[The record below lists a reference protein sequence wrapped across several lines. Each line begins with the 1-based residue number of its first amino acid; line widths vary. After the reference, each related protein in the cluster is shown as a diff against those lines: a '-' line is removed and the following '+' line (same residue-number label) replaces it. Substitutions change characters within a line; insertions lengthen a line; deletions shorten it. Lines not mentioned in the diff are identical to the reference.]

1 MSESLFVEEAARA
14 AALEPQL
21 PGEETAD
28 RLLAE
33 ARAAIYHWPK
43 EFSGFSASLSVLSS
57 DGTRHQGAVSARS
70 SRKLEID
77 GDFGE
82 DPRWLRFQLEELL
95 SHRESPEVSKMA
107 NRTGATLGDF
117 DPIYGQ
123 QVFLAGDSMQSFY
136 RIANR
141 RLTQIGRKYRSQDLL
156 ITIDSHH
163 EFEEKFVAW
172 SYTAFYRSLEDG
184 ALKKVE
190 TYLDSYREVE
200 SVHLPASRRVVTAEA
215 TGVRATELRFS
226 EHRLL

>member
-1 MSESLFVEEAARA
+1 MSESLFVEQAARTA
-14 AALEPQL
+14 AREPQL

-28 RLLAE
+28 RLLAQ
-33 ARAAIYHWPK
+33 ARKAIYHWPK
-43 EFSGFSASLSVLSS
+43 EFGGFYATLALLNS
-57 DGTRHQGAVSARS
+57 DGSHYEGEMSAVS
-70 SRKLEID
+70 SRKIEIR
-77 GDFGE
+77 GNHGAA
-82 DPRWLRFQLEELL
+82 PRWLRFQLEELL

-172 SYTAFYRSLEDG
+172 SYTAFYRSLGDG

>member
-57 DGTRHQGAVSARS
+57 DGSHHRGAVSARS
-70 SRKLEID
+70 SRNLEIE

-123 QVFLAGDSMQSFY
+123 QVFLAGDSMGSFY

-141 RLTQIGRKYRSQDLL
+141 RLTQIGRKYRS
-156 ITIDSHH
+156 H

-172 SYTAFYRSLEDG
+172 SYTAFYRSLGDG